1 LRATIS
7 LFIPEPG
14 THGWLILKRVRVADL
29 WLLAKSSMGRLLFGL
44 LLLCMSMP
52 SWCLTSD
59 LSQCLLTSRINNA
72 ACTDQI
78 IRFESQHAY
87 VPQIA
92 GEHGVDPDLV
102 LAIIAV
108 ESSFT
113 NLKIADRGGIG
124 PMQVTAIAARHLGMT
139 DLTYL
144 LSDAVNVQIG
154 TQYLRKMMQRFGD
167 WRLAL
172 AAYNAGPG
180 AVQKYRGIPPYRET
194 EAYVRQV
201 LWWYLTFKN
210 TSV

>member
-1 LRATIS
+1 M
-7 LFIPEPG
+7 
-14 THGWLILKRVRVADL
+14 RVADF
-29 WLLAKSSMGRLLFGL
+29 WLLAKSTMGRLLFGL

-59 LSQCLLTSRINNA
+59 LSQCLLSSRINNA

-92 GEHGVDPDLV
+92 GDHGVDPDLL

-108 ESSFT
+108 ESGFT
-113 NLKIADRGGIG
+113 SLKLADRGGIG
-124 PMQVTAIAARHLGMT
+124 PMQVTAIAARDLGMT

-144 LSDAVNVQIG
+144 LSDTVNVKIG

-194 EAYVRQV
+194 QAYVLQV
-201 LWWYLTFKN
+201 LWWYQTFKHKAA
-210 TSV
+210 